1 MALTPTEEAK
11 YALNY
16 GVSRSDLSLGAQIE
30 YDRLVAEGYEP
41 AKTAPV
47 TGTKRTLTPA
57 EIDRVRALYEKTARA
72 LEDMQ
77 ERVAA
82 LDPTD
87 GLYPRLVQERDKL
100 VSAKEQLAQVLLTG
114 RGFPQP
120 ATGMVGA
127 VPAQQTVY
135 VQKRNGV
142 WTFVGV
148 LVAFLLILFIIG
160 LFVEAHK
167 QSQLQPGQPYACP
180 SGYVWNSVLQQCEL
194 G

>member
-1 MALTPTEEAK
+1 
-11 YALNY
+11 
-16 GVSRSDLSLGAQIE
+16 
-30 YDRLVAEGYEP
+30 
-41 AKTAPV
+41 
-47 TGTKRTLTPA
+47 
-57 EIDRVRALYEKTARA
+57 
-72 LEDMQ
+72 MQ
-77 ERVAA
+77 ERVSA
-82 LDPTD
+82 LDPAD
-87 GLYPRLVQERDKL
+87 GLYPKLVQECDKL
-100 VSAKEQLAQVLLTG
+100 VSAKEKLAQVLLTG

-135 VQKRNGV
+135 VQRRKGV

-180 SGYVWNSVLQQCEL
+180 SGYYWSTVDQQCEL